1 MANELLNATGLDG
14 TSNWFSSVNPSVWDT
29 GPGGRGRLAIQ
40 GELYLFSNVRP
51 LNGRPG
57 VWIAGLFDGGSL
69 GVRFSNAGETQ
80 AQDLLIPTKRQA
92 SEAPRRGRPAGF
104 SFARGYVS
112 APAWATQFQLFVSGP
127 GTVRV
132 TKPYGSADGLEPC
145 VWQAG
150 PHSNPDLNYP
160 SWPSHLPPIMDEGLQ
175 FDPIPTRKGF
185 AGDAGV
191 EATRRITRTRRY
203 IMTAQVGLTTGERDD
218 LMDFFDANPG
228 KFWFTRPDTRE
239 VCLAQWLSDGEPVDG
254 GQLPG
259 RRRTQFKLQLVVP

>member
-1 MANELLNATGLDG
+1 MANEILNATFLDG
-14 TSNWFSSVNPSVWDT
+14 PANWASSDGAIVQT
-29 GPGGRGRLAIQ
+29 GVGSRGRIVIVGNSFIL
-40 GELYLFSNVRP
+40 SNLRP
-51 LNGRPG
+51 LNGRAG
-57 VWIAGLFDGGSL
+57 VWAMGLFRGSRL
-69 GVRFSNAGETQ
+69 VVRFNN
-80 AQDLLIPTKRQA
+80 PTGIVDFVMPIKRTATESA
-92 SEAPRRGRPAGF
+92 SRGRAAGF
-104 SFARGYVS
+104 NFARGYVP
-112 APAWATQFQLFVSGP
+112 APPGATEFQIFVDGP
-127 GTVRV
+127 GLLML
-132 TKPYGSADGLEPC
+132 TKPYASADGLEPC
-145 VWQAG
+145 IWQAG
-150 PHSNPDLNYP
+150 PHSNQDLNYP
-160 SWPSHLPPIMDEGLQ
+160 SWPAHLPPIMDEGLQ

-203 IMTAQVGLTTGERDD
+203 IMTAQIGLTTGERDD

>member
-1 MANELLNATGLDG
+1 MANELLNSTFLDG
-14 TSNWFSSVNPSVWDT
+14 ASDWIASGDVTVLSSGWGSK
-29 GPGGRGRLAIQ
+29 GRLALSGTNFVQ
-40 GELYLFSNVRP
+40 SSVRP
-51 LNGRPG
+51 LNGRSK
-57 VWIAGLFDGGSL
+57 VWVAGHFTGTRLV
-69 GVRFSNAGETQ
+69 VRFATPDGELDTTLPILRSGSGQ
-80 AQDLLIPTKRQA
+80 P
-92 SEAPRRGRPAGF
+92 SRGRPDGFNYSAGWVDAPPGATGF
-104 SFARGYVS
+104 SIFTDGK
-112 APAWATQFQLFVSGP
+112 P
-127 GTVRV
+127 TVHL
-132 TKPYGSADGLEPC
+132 TKPYASADGLKPC

-150 PHSNPDLNYP
+150 PHSNQDLNYP

-185 AGDAGV
+185 SGDAGV